1 MNPLTFTRI
10 ALLASGFAIAAVPAF
25 AGDTLTVA
33 RSYKLPAA
41 PGKTWAA
48 IKDFGGVH
56 TWIPAVEK
64 TDISKGG
71 HNKVGTV
78 RVLGLKGGG
87 GVTEKLT
94 AYSGAGH
101 SMSYKMLESPLPV
114 VGYRSTLAVKPG
126 KSGGSIVNWSA
137 NFKAKEGTPDAEAK
151 KVIEGIYDSSVD
163 NLKKQLG
170 G

>member
-1 MNPLTFTRI
+1 MNLLTLTRGV
-10 ALLASGFAIAAVPAF
+10 LLSSAFAISAAPTF

-33 RSYKLPAA
+33 RSYELPAA

-48 IKDFGGVH
+48 IKDFGAVH

-87 GVTEKLT
+87 GVTEQLT
-94 AYSGAGH
+94 ACSGAGQ

-114 VGYRSTLAVKPG
+114 VGYRSTLTVKPG
-126 KSGGSIVNWSA
+126 KSGGSVVSWSA

-151 KVIEGIYDSSVD
+151 KVIEGIYDSSVG
-163 NLKKQLG
+163 NLKKQLAG
-170 G
+170 

>member
-56 TWIPAVEK
+56 TWMPAVEK

-87 GVTEKLT
+87 GVSEKLT

>member
-10 ALLASGFAIAAVPAF
+10 ALLASGFAVAAAPSF
-25 AGDTLTVA
+25 AADTLTVA

-41 PGKTWAA
+41 PAKTWAA

-56 TWIPAVEK
+56 AWIPAVEK

-78 RVLGLKGGG
+78 RLLGLKGGG

-94 AYSGAGH
+94 AYSGTGH

-126 KSGGSIVNWSA
+126 KSGGSVVSWVA

>member
-10 ALLASGFAIAAVPAF
+10 ALLASGFAVAATPSF
-25 AGDTLTVA
+25 AANTLTVA
-33 RSYKLPAA
+33 RSYTLPAA
-41 PGKTWAA
+41 PAKTWAA

-56 TWIPAVEK
+56 AWIPAVEK
-64 TDISKGG
+64 TEISKGG

-78 RVLGLKGGG
+78 RVLVLKGGG
-87 GVTEKLT
+87 GVTEQLT
-94 AYSGAGH
+94 AYSGASH

-126 KSGGSIVNWSA
+126 KSGGSVVSWSS